1 VTEHSPDFQAEQRTA
16 EVGNDT
22 LGGPRFVAKHDSY
35 KSQDLQQGS
44 ISQARGNAQEVTKG
58 LLLAQ
63 ALL

>member
-1 VTEHSPDFQAEQRTA
+1 
-16 EVGNDT
+16 
-22 LGGPRFVAKHDSY
+22 VAKHDSY